1 MSMSDSEQPLS
12 FTVHNVGDPPE
23 DPKSDSVRTRS
34 GRLRLLLL
42 LIICA
47 SPVVASYFTYYV
59 VQPHGA
65 PRFGQ
70 LIQPSRAMPDVQATN
85 AAGQAVALSALRKQ
99 WLLVSVDSGACDS
112 ACRDRLYYQRQILAG
127 LGKERE
133 RTDWV
138 WLVSDEQPIPS
149 DLHQGLSEATVLR
162 VKPEVLTNWFQV
174 KDVAELRRGL
184 FLVDPMGEWMMRF
197 PSVTQPEEAKQ
208 VRRDLE
214 RLLRASS
221 SWDTAGR

>member
-1 MSMSDSEQPLS
+1 MSESDQPLS
-12 FTVHNVGDPPE
+12 FTVHNVGEPPE
-23 DPKSDSVRTRS
+23 DPQAEAARTRS

-42 LIICA
+42 LAMCA
-47 SPVVASYFTYYV
+47 APVVASYFTYYV
-59 VQPHGA
+59 IQPHGS

-70 LIQPSRAMPDVQATN
+70 LIQPSRAMPDVQATD
-85 AAGQAVALSALRKQ
+85 AAGQPVALSSLRKQ
-99 WLLVSVDSGACDS
+99 WLLVSVDSGACDP

-138 WLVSDEQPIPS
+138 WLVSDEQPIPA

-162 VKPEVLTNWFQV
+162 VKPEVLTTWLQA
-174 KDVAELRRGL
+174 KDVAELRQGL

-197 PSVTQPEEAKQ
+197 PSVTKPDEAKQ
-208 VRRDLE
+208 VRRDIE